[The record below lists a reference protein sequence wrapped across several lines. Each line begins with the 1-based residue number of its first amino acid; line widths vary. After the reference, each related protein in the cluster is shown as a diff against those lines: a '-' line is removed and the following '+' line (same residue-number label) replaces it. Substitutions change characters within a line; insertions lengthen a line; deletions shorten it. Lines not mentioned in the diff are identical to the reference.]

1 MFTVEYEHAVTKVV
15 SLDEEGIHDDI
26 TLVFCEDGS
35 VHLSQWVEELDEDQM
50 MLISYQQLTDILRA
64 LNSAEG
70 TFLQVSS

>member
-15 SLDEEGIHDDI
+15 SLDMEGIHDDI
-26 TLVFCEDGS
+26 TVVFCEDGS
-35 VHLSQWVEELDEDQM
+35 VHLSQWCEEFGEEQV